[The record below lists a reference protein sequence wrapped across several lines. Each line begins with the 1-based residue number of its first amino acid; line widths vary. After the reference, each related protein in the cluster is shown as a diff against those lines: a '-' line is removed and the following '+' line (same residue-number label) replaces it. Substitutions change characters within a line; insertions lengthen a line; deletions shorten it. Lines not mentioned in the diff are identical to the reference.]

1 VEVGPWHEAI
11 GTIANSSDMRESQHC
26 SAANVAPAWIRGTPT
41 SESGSARA
49 LLDSCETLAYV
60 KASGH
65 RAQSS
70 RSSKRQGRWTPSQHH
85 RQARQK
91 AQELYDERRFTMAQV
106 AVVVGV
112 SRASADRCLQT
123 EWHPR

>member
-1 VEVGPWHEAI
+1 MDPGPADVRI
-11 GTIANSSDMRESQHC
+11 VFCTR
-26 SAANVAPAWIRGTPT
+26 T
-41 SESGSARA
+41 
-49 LLDSCETLAYV
+49 LDSCETLAYA

-91 AQELYDERRFTMAQV
+91 AQELYDERRFTMAQI

-112 SRASADRCLQT
+112 SRASLYRYLEIGCAAELGR
-123 EWHPR
+123 